1 MFDFSNFNLDLTLR
15 ILRTILIVFVI
26 YFGFQFFAG
35 IVKKRLIKRAKTKRE
50 RTNIEVFFDIAYYV
64 LILLLAVFAILS
76 YVGSLG
82 GIGIVAGLLSAALG
96 WALQKPITGIAGWI
110 MLVVKRPFEI
120 GDRVIIAGVRGDVID
135 ITLTHIHIA
144 EIGGTIPSEESS
156 GRIVLIPNAKLF
168 EENIVNYTKQDK
180 FVLDEVKF
188 SITFESNLKKATQ
201 IAINSAK
208 EVLKNYIDPKRISE
222 IYCRTWFQP
231 NGVDVYVRYNTLALK
246 RNEISSEITKNLF
259 AKIQTQKGIRFAYP
273 HTEVLISK
281 EKIG

>member
-1 MFDFSNFNLDLTLR
+1 MFDFSKFNLDLTLR

-26 YFGFQFFAG
+26 YFGFHFFTR
-35 IVKKRLIKRAKTKRE
+35 IIKKKLIKRAKTKRE
-50 RTNIEVFFDIAYYV
+50 RTNIKVFFDIAHYV
-64 LILLLAVFAILS
+64 LILLLVIFAILS
-76 YVGSLG
+76 YAGSLG

-96 WALQKPITGIAGWI
+96 WALQRPITGVAGWI